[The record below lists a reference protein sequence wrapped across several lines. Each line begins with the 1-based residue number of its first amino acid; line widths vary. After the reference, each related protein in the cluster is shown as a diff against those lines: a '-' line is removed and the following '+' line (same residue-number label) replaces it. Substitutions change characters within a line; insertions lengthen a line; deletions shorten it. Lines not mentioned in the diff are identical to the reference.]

1 VVPFVFTPGDQ
12 DGPHQSGQARSSTPA
27 AVAISPPLRYTHPMA
42 RLKAPQRREQLI
54 SVATKQFAKYGF
66 DATTT
71 DTIAKSAGVTEPILY
86 RHFGSKQELF
96 IAITREVSEQT
107 LRHWRDLI
115 SPIDDPAEQLRTI
128 ARQFPAHLK
137 EMGDAY
143 RVIHNALTTSRDRK
157 VLAVLREHYHQMEAF
172 FCTVIETGIK
182 RGVFRKVNPKTPT
195 WNLIN
200 TGLGYAMVTLNLSPF
215 DTFDVEDAIEFLLR
229 GLSA

>member
-1 VVPFVFTPGDQ
+1 
-12 DGPHQSGQARSSTPA
+12 
-27 AVAISPPLRYTHPMA
+27 MA

-54 SVATKQFAKYGF
+54 SVATRQFAKFGY

-107 LRHWRDLI
+107 LRHWRELI
-115 SPIDDPAEQLRTI
+115 ETIDDPAEQLREI
-128 ARQFPAHLK
+128 ARQFPEHLK
-137 EMGDAY
+137 QMGDAY

-157 VLAVLREHYHQMEAF
+157 VIAVLREHYHQMETF
-172 FCTVIETGIK
+172 FCAMIETGIQRK
-182 RGVFRKVNPKTPT
+182 VFRKVDPKTPC

-200 TGLGYAMVTLNLSPF
+200 TGLGYAMVTLNLAPF
-215 DTFDVEDAIEFLLR
+215 ATFDVEDAIEFLLR
-229 GLSA
+229 GLAA